1 MINKF
6 YKRIHNKYLGIFK
19 SIFFLKYLVVIFFI
33 FLSLFL
39 IIPKFFDYDKK
50 KASLEKYLL
59 KNHGFEI
66 EEISNIKYKIF
77 PIPFLELEDVVFK
90 INAHDKLFKFKK
102 ILITPKITNIY
113 NYDNFFA
120 NKVTLEDSQINIDIK
135 KINLLKKFISQI
147 KKFKLKNVN
156 LIISNKGKPILNL
169 QRINFSNYGYEKN
182 EINGEVFEK
191 EFTVNFK
198 KNFDKIDFKL
208 INAGVYIE
216 IVFNEKNN
224 NDKFSGN
231 LKGKVLNSNLKL
243 DFIYD
248 KKKLKINN
256 FFFRN
261 RNLSFDNQINYTHE
275 PFLNIITSTNIKDF
289 DPKLINKINLD
300 YLLKFKEV
308 IKKINADNKINFK
321 SSRYSK
327 NLIENINLDTSLA
340 YGRFLFSKKIIIF
353 NSILICDGE
362 TNLLEEY
369 PILNFKCLLTAQD
382 KKRLLKKFGVKY
394 KNKNKNEKLSFQ
406 IDGRLNLL
414 KNQINF
420 ERIDSES
427 YLFPKNDLK
436 YIKDIFEA
444 AVLDQGVFKI
454 FQREKIRNFILQI
467 I

>member
-19 SIFFLKYLVVIFFI
+19 SIFFLKYLIVVFFI

-50 KASLEKYLL
+50 KANLEKYLL
-59 KNHGFEI
+59 KNYSFEI

-90 INAHDKLFKFKK
+90 INSNDKFFKFKK

-113 NYDNFFA
+113 NYDNFSA
-120 NKVTLEDSQINIDIK
+120 NKVILQEAQINIDIK
-135 KINLLKKFISQI
+135 KIDLLKKFISQI

-156 LIISNKGKPILNL
+156 VIISNKGKPILNL
-169 QRINFSNYGYEKN
+169 QRINFSNYGYKKN

-191 EFTVNFK
+191 EFIVNFK
-198 KNFDKIDFKL
+198 NNFDKLDFKL
-208 INAGVYIE
+208 IKAGVNIE
-216 IVFNEKNN
+216 IIFNDKND
-224 NDKFSGN
+224 NDKFSGK
-231 LKGKVLNSNLKL
+231 LKGEVLNSNLKL

-261 RNLSFDNQINYTHE
+261 RNLSFDNQTNYTYE
-275 PFLNIITSTNIKDF
+275 PFLNVITSTNIKDF
-289 DPKLINKINLD
+289 NPKLIDKINLD

-308 IKKINADNKINFK
+308 IKKINAANKINFK

-327 NLIENINLDTSLA
+327 NLIDNINLDTSLT
-340 YGRFLFSKKIIIF
+340 YGRLTFSKKIIIF
-353 NSILICDGE
+353 NSNLVCDGE

-369 PILNFKCLLTAQD
+369 PILYFKCLLTSQD
-382 KKRLLKKFGVKY
+382 KKKLLKKFGVKY
-394 KNKNKNEKLSFQ
+394 KNKNEKLSFQ
-406 IDGRLNLL
+406 IDGRINLI

-420 ERIDSES
+420 ERIESES
-427 YLFPKNDLK
+427 YSFPKNDLK
-436 YIKDIFEA
+436 YIKDLFEA
-444 AVLDQGVFKI
+444 TVLNKGVFKT
-454 FQREKIRNFILQI
+454 FQKEKIKNFILQI
-467 I
+467 S